1 MTAVEVAAVAAVIA
15 VVLTC
20 WNSLPCDASNT
31 MVCSGAATEADASAC
46 PGSGAAF
53 ESGDGLNRRPL
64 HQRNVAADG
73 YEGVW

>member
-20 WNSLPCDASNT
+20 RNSLPCDASNT
-31 MVCSGAATEADASAC
+31 MVFFGAATEADASAC
-46 PGSGAAF
+46 LGPGAALA
-53 ESGDGLNRRPL
+53 SGDVLNRRPL
-64 HQRNVAADG
+64 HQCNVAADG